1 MKRKLFLLVIPALF
15 ATVAVVSCKKEKPL
29 SSESNDVTTTK
40 DGAQFVV
47 DTLNSKVEWKG
58 YKIFKS
64 ENTSHFGNI
73 KFESGDVTVKDGK
86 LESGKFVADMT
97 SLTSEDL
104 KNDKEN
110 LEKLNGHLKS
120 GDFFEVEK
128 FPTAS
133 YEITKVTPAAEGDY
147 NTLLDGNLTI
157 KGITKPVQFK
167 ANVSVKEGGEVS
179 IATEPKDINRE
190 EFGVKFQAPAE
201 NGVIKDEVT
210 LQIMVK
216 ALEKNKTFI
225 IQLIIFRFIEKINNF
240 FI

>member
-1 MKRKLFLLVIPALF
+1 MRKKLFSLAIPALF
-15 ATVAVVSCKKEKPL
+15 IAVAMVSCKKDKPL
-29 SSESNDVTTTK
+29 SSESNEVTTTK
-40 DGAQFVV
+40 EGSQYTL

-58 YKIFKS
+58 YKVFKS
-64 ENTSHFGNI
+64 ENTSHFGTI

-86 LESGKFVADMT
+86 LESGKFVADMN
-97 SLTSEDL
+97 SLTSVDLKDSAEDL
-104 KNDKEN
+104 G
-110 LEKLNGHLKS
+110 KLNGHLKS

-133 YEITKVTPAAEGDY
+133 FEITKVTPATEGDY

-167 ANVSVKEGGEVS
+167 ANVSVKDGEVS
-179 IATEPKDINRE
+179 VATEPKDIKRE

-210 LQIMVK
+210 LQINVK
-216 ALEKNKTFI
+216 ALEKK
-225 IQLIIFRFIEKINNF
+225 
-240 FI
+240 

>member
-1 MKRKLFLLVIPALF
+1 MKRKLFSLVIPAFF
-15 ATVAVVSCKKEKPL
+15 AISTVVSCKKDKPL
-29 SSESNDVTTTK
+29 SSESNEMATTK
-40 DGAQFVV
+40 DGAQYTV
-47 DTLNSKVEWKG
+47 DTLNSRVEWKG

-64 ENTSHFGNI
+64 ENTSHFGTI

-104 KNDKEN
+104 QNDAEN
-110 LEKLNGHLKS
+110 LKKLNGHLKS

-133 YEITKVTPAAEGDY
+133 FEVTKVTPSAEGDY

-167 ANVSVKEGGEVS
+167 ANVSVKEGLVN
-179 IATEPKDINRE
+179 IATEPKDIKRE
-190 EFGVKFQAPAE
+190 EFGVKFQAPAA

-210 LQIMVK
+210 LQINVK
-216 ALEKNKTFI
+216 ALEKK
-225 IQLIIFRFIEKINNF
+225 
-240 FI
+240 

>member
-1 MKRKLFLLVIPALF
+1 MRKKLFSLAIPALF
-15 ATVAVVSCKKEKPL
+15 SAVVMVSCKKDKPL
-29 SSESNDVTTTK
+29 TSESNEVTTTK
-40 DGAQFVV
+40 DGSQYTL

-58 YKIFKS
+58 YKVFKS
-64 ENTSHFGNI
+64 ENTSHFGTI

-86 LESGKFVADMT
+86 LESGKFVADMN
-97 SLTSEDL
+97 SLTSVDL
-104 KNDKEN
+104 KDSPEDMG
-110 LEKLNGHLKS
+110 KLNGHLKS

-133 YEITKVTPAAEGDY
+133 FEITKVTPSTEGDY

-167 ANVSVKEGGEVS
+167 ANVSVKEGEVS
-179 IATEPKDINRE
+179 VATEPKDIKRE

-210 LQIMVK
+210 LQINVK
-216 ALEKNKTFI
+216 ALEKK
-225 IQLIIFRFIEKINNF
+225 
-240 FI
+240 

>member
-1 MKRKLFLLVIPALF
+1 MKRKLFSIVIPAFF
-15 ATVAVVSCKKEKPL
+15 ATAVMVSCKKEKPV
-29 SSESNDVTTTK
+29 SSESSEVTTTK
-40 DGAQFVV
+40 DGNQYVV

-64 ENTSHFGNI
+64 ENTSHFGTI

-97 SLTSEDL
+97 SLTSVDL
-104 KNDKEN
+104 KDDAEQ
-110 LEKLNGHLKS
+110 LGKLNGHLKS
-120 GDFFEVEK
+120 GDFFETEK

-133 YEITKVTPAAEGDY
+133 YEITKITPSAEGDY

-167 ANVSVKEGGEVS
+167 ANVSVKDGEVS
-179 IATEPKDINRE
+179 IATEPKDIKRE

-210 LQIMVK
+210 LQINVK
-216 ALEKNKTFI
+216 ALEKK
-225 IQLIIFRFIEKINNF
+225 
-240 FI
+240 